1 MPTQDAIIGIFQD
14 TGRGDD
20 LVQLK
25 NSGGSVIFNVD
36 KQGTIN
42 SSSINVSGTSSTFSS
57 GNNDLS
63 VILNCGVSGTPHTG
77 AIYFQDNGN
86 YIWGVRKLISNY
98 FAITDQQ
105 NGAMNRFL
113 MVPGDQ
119 TIIESVGTAAVKF
132 NVDNNSGTGGVQ
144 FYSGGATSS
153 LVGLI
158 NNAGMTK
165 MQRYSTSFGGALTA
179 ANFAL
184 SAGFGSTAS
193 IGSITGTDQAF
204 QATITVAGT
213 GQAANPT
220 VTLTFHD
227 GAWAA
232 APIYVVSRG
241 GGSQPTVQF
250 SVTSVTATALTLTFN
265 GTPVAADTY
274 TFSCIGMGIS

>member
-42 SSSINVSGTSSTFSS
+42 SSNINVSGM
-57 GNNDLS
+57 
-63 VILNCGVSGTPHTG
+63 
-77 AIYFQDNGN
+77 A
-86 YIWGVRKLISNY
+86 
-98 FAITDQQ
+98 
-105 NGAMNRFL
+105 
-113 MVPGDQ
+113 
-119 TIIESVGTAAVKF
+119 
-132 NVDNNSGTGGVQ
+132 
-144 FYSGGATSS
+144 
-153 LVGLI
+153 
-158 NNAGMTK
+158 K
-165 MQRYSTSFGGALTA
+165 MQRSSTGFGSALTA

>member
-1 MPTQDAIIGIFQD
+1 MATQDAIIGIFQD

-25 NSGGSVIFNVD
+25 NPSGSVIFNVD

-42 SSSINVSGTSSTFSS
+42 SSNINVSGASSTFSS
-57 GNNDLS
+57 GNSDLY
-63 VILNCGVSGTPHTG
+63 VNINCGVSGTSRTG
-77 AIYFQDNGN
+77 IISFQDNGTTQ
-86 YIWGVRKLISNY
+86 WALRKLISNY
-98 FAITDQQ
+98 FVITDLE
-105 NGAMNRFL
+105 NGLNRL
-113 MVPGDQ
+113 TMVPGDQ

-132 NVDNNSGTGGVQ
+132 NVDNGSGTGGVV

-158 NNAGMTK
+158 NNAGMAK

-184 SAGFGSTAS
+184 SAGFGTTAS